1 MDWLNSLLSLAAL
14 AIKLLNETIDFIS
27 KAQGFVREHGPKG
40 RRR

>member
-1 MDWLNSLLSLAAL
+1 MDWLSSLMSLAAL

-27 KAQGFVREHGPKG
+27 KAQGFVRKQRRKG